1 MRRQLLLLMF
11 FVFNSIAF
19 AQTVVSGHVKDAGGS
34 ASEGVLVTVFNPND
48 TTIIGYGFTDVEGSY
63 LVEISEKLDSVLLQ
77 IQGFNVRKQRKMI
90 AARTQTLEWT
100 AVEESIALKEV
111 QVKAEKLWGSRDT
124 LNYLVSAYT
133 RDHDVTIG
141 DVLKQ
146 LPGISVEDNGTIRYQ
161 GMPISKFYIE
171 NMDVLQGRYAI
182 ATNGIKAEDVATVQ
196 VLENHQHVKALQDQT
211 LPESAAL
218 NLKLKKDR
226 GIWSGNGTIGAGYD
240 DSMLYTARI
249 TEMRLG
255 KKSQNVFYYGSN
267 NEGEGSYML
276 QSHYDMNGVLPQV
289 LTTVVYPDESPVG
302 RSVRNNYHELSA
314 NNLKKLSDDKELHFD
329 VAMHH
334 DARRAEGYNRISY
347 FMPDGSV
354 TTMEEAIASRITDNS
369 LQMNVT
375 YEHNA
380 SMRYVKNTTDLVG
393 KWNNSRGDVFGHE
406 DVSQYSY
413 CRTLGIHDRLAFVH
427 RTENGGGYEVKSDNV
442 FSVSPQALSVTPEN
456 SRQNVEIT
464 TLASRNDFSLLRN
477 IRKHRLTI
485 VPAAH
490 VNATYVGAVSRLKGK
505 AIYEHTDGEMDY
517 IQVDAGVGPK
527 IIYSRRD
534 LNITANIPLSL
545 LETQVAMDS
554 EDARSRLKLQL
565 APSLNMTW
573 KIAEDWSLIGNGNY
587 GLSQNSW
594 REMYSSY
601 VLSNYR
607 ALTRYEGGIYDTES
621 LSASV
626 RSTYQN
632 IMHEFFAWAEISVSN
647 SKSDVMYGSSID
659 DKGYTTMQVKK
670 APHQTKTL
678 LSRLNLR
685 KDFDWKKTDFDVTL
699 SYQRTSSEYLRQ
711 SVVTKY
717 NFDGYGIAGKISIT
731 PFRRLV
737 LYYNTDWSLNKSKT
751 VEDISSETIEVWTNK
766 LTAHLTLIKN
776 RLFLSST
783 GSHQY
788 NSILSGDK
796 HHFFL
801 DANIRI
807 KVRNKSDLHLRA
819 TNLLNTK
826 NYYSVENF
834 DMMERYSEYSL
845 LPRAIML
852 EYQINF

>member
-1 MRRQLLLLMF
+1 MRIQLLLLFF
-11 FVFNSIAF
+11 FVFKSIAF

-255 KKSQNVFYYGSN
+255 KKSQNVFYYSSN

-413 CRTLGIHDRLAFVH
+413 YRTLGIHDRLAFVH

-517 IQVDAGVGPK
+517 LQVDAGVGPK

-554 EDARSRLKLQL
+554 EDARTRLKFQL

-594 REMYSSY
+594 REMYSTY

-607 ALTRYEGGIYDTES
+607 NLTRYEGGIYDNEILKGS
-621 LSASV
+621 LRLSFKDV
-626 RSTYQN
+626 LRQ
-632 IMHEFFAWAEISVSN
+632 FFAWAEISPSHTR
-647 SKSDVMYGSSID
+647 SGITYGSSID
-659 DKGYTTMQVKK
+659 ENGYAAMQMEEN
-670 APHQTKTL
+670 PHSTD
-678 LSRLNLR
+678 SWMASANMR
-685 KDFDWKKTDFDVTL
+685 KDFEWRNLGIDITL
-699 SYQRTSSEYLRQ
+699 SYTDATSQYLRQ
-711 SVVTKY
+711 SVLTKCYSESYGVTC
-717 NFDGYGIAGKISIT
+717 KINLN
-731 PFRRLV
+731 PFARLNV
-737 LYYNTDWSLNKSKT
+737 YYSTVWSLYKSHT
-751 VEDISSETIEVWTNK
+751 SEITNDGIELWTDNLSLKYIFPGNK
-766 LTAHLTLIKN
+766 LLMVIKG
-776 RLFLSST
+776 T
-783 GSHQY
+783 HQY
-788 NSILSGDK
+788 NSMLSGDK
-796 HHFFL
+796 HHYFM
-801 DANIRI
+801 DASMRYRF
-807 KVRNKSDLHLRA
+807 RNKSEISLRG
-819 TNLLNTK
+819 TNLLNTRRY
-826 NYYSVENF
+826 NSVF
-834 DMMERYSEYSL
+834 STDMMEQYAENNLMPRAVMIEYSV
-845 LPRAIML
+845 
-852 EYQINF
+852 NF